1 MVSINKN
8 APTRFGRLGLA
19 PEDYEQNWASD
30 LIRTLDQNFRNIQEN
45 VNNIATTDALGV
57 VQVGSGLDITK
68 FGVLSVSPSY
78 GALGYYGSFYDTTT
92 QTIASTTTAYAI
104 GINTTI
110 EANGVSIV
118 SGNRITVANAGTY
131 NIQFS
136 VQAANTDTQIHDL
149 TIWMKKNGTDVTGS
163 AGIISVP
170 NSHGG
175 VEGRIISSWNYVM
188 TLAANDYIQMYWH
201 ADNTL
206 IKLETVAAGSSPTTP
221 SSPSII
227 VTVQEITHFQVST
240 LGFSTL
246 PGNYANDAAAAAGGV
261 AIGGVYRNGSVLQ
274 VRVT

>member
-1 MVSINKN
+1 MVAINKY
-8 APTRFGRLGLA
+8 PPSRFGRLGLA
-19 PEDYEQNWASD
+19 PETYDQNWASD
-30 LIRTLDQNFRNIQEN
+30 LIRTLDNNFRNIQEN

-57 VQVGSGLDITK
+57 VQVGDGLEVTK

-78 GALGYYGSFYDTTT
+78 GALGYYGSFCDTTT
-92 QTIASTTTAYAI
+92 QTIASTTAEYAI
-104 GINTTI
+104 SINTTT

-118 SGNRITVANAGTY
+118 AGNKVTVANAGTY

-136 VQAANTDTQIHDL
+136 VQAANTDTQIHDI
-149 TIWMKKNGTDVTGS
+149 TIWMKKNGTNVIDSSGYVT
-163 AGIISVP
+163 VP

-175 VEGRIISSWNYVM
+175 VTGQIISSWNYVI

-201 ADNTL
+201 GNDTHL
-206 IKLETVAAGSSPTTP
+206 KLETIAAGVSPTTP
-221 SSPSII
+221 ASPSII
-227 VTVQEITHFQVST
+227 LTVQEITHFQVST